1 MVSLHL
7 LNGVSMPHVAQPFIL
22 KSLRRHLPSHHAL
35 AHALGDGRQSANNGY
50 HMGHLAV
57 IRIGINV
64 GQLFKLAIILYIENA
79 HVSIP
84 QRLERQTTKLP
95 QRAAAKSI
103 APIVAVPIGGGA
115 MIVAWPSEGLI
126 RSQ

>member
-1 MVSLHL
+1 
-7 LNGVSMPHVAQPFIL
+7 
-22 KSLRRHLPSHHAL
+22 
-35 AHALGDGRQSANNGY
+35 
-50 HMGHLAV
+50 MGHLAV

-115 MIVAWPSEGLI
+115 MIVAWPNEGLI

>member
-1 MVSLHL
+1 
-7 LNGVSMPHVAQPFIL
+7 
-22 KSLRRHLPSHHAL
+22 
-35 AHALGDGRQSANNGY
+35 
-50 HMGHLAV
+50 MGHLAV
-57 IRIGINV
+57 IRMQTSA
-64 GQLFKLAIILYIENA
+64 GQLCKSAVISFYASA

-95 QRAAAKSI
+95 QRAVAKST
-103 APIVAVPIGGGA
+103 APIAAAPIGGGA